1 MTQLDHDLSRQD
13 TLRSQIARTLLPG
26 FVGTTLPAWLEER
39 LRNGLGGV
47 CLFGINIESMPQLR
61 ALTAEIR
68 AANPLA
74 VIAIDEEGG
83 DVTRLYYSVGSPY
96 PGAAVLG
103 RGDDL
108 GQTEDVARLVG
119 WELRRAGCTLNFAPS
134 IDINSNPDNPVIGVR
149 SFGADPDTV
158 AAHGAAWVR
167 GHQQTGVAVS
177 AKHFPGHGDTA
188 VDSHLALPV
197 IDRSA
202 AELRERE
209 LVPFRAAIAAGAR
222 TIMTSHI
229 LLPQLDGERPAT
241 FSRTIL
247 QGLLREELGFDG
259 VIVTD
264 ALDMQ
269 GASGEHGMA
278 EAAVLALGAGCD
290 LLCLGTENTELEL
303 AEIEAAVLAALD
315 SGRIGSGRIEEA
327 ADRVIRLAEETLR
340 LEASVP
346 VPDAVDPAA
355 DPTLAVSLVLDTF
368 DVSADAARWLAAG
381 RPATSVVRI
390 DTEANIAVGVA
401 PWGPFAAL
409 HGGNDADQAWA
420 EPNVHI
426 VAEGAPALPA
436 LTGRVLVV
444 GKDNHRHAVARD
456 AIDALRRNGADV
468 LVVDMG
474 WPSDERAYADIATFG
489 ASRLLGQ
496 ALLEML
502 DAAAGERAA

>member
-1 MTQLDHDLSRQD
+1 MTPIDRGLSGQD

-26 FVGTTLPAWLEER
+26 FVGTTLPEWLAER
-39 LRNGLGGV
+39 LRGGLGGV

-83 DVTRLYYSVGSPY
+83 DVTRLYYAVGSPY

-108 GQTEDVARLVG
+108 AHTENVARLVG

-134 IDINSNPDNPVIGVR
+134 IDINSNADNPVIGVR
-149 SFGADPDTV
+149 SFGADPETV

-222 TIMTSHI
+222 TIMSSHI
-229 LLPQLDGERPAT
+229 LLPQLDAERPAT

-247 QGLLREELGFDG
+247 QGLLREELGFAG

-264 ALDMQ
+264 ALDMK
-269 GASGEHGMA
+269 GASGEHGIA
-278 EAAVLALGAGCD
+278 EAAVLALAAGCD
-290 LLCLGTENTELEL
+290 LLCIGTENTDAQLG
-303 AEIEAAVLAALD
+303 EIEAAVLAAHEA
-315 SGRIGSGRIEEA
+315 GRIGSGRIAEA
-327 ADRVIRLAEETLR
+327 AGRVIRLAEEGLE

-346 VPDAVDPAA
+346 IPALVDTEV
-355 DPTLAVSLVLDTF
+355 DPTLAAARVAATF
-368 DVSADAARWLAAG
+368 DVSDAAARWLAG
-381 RPATSVVRI
+381 GEPGSIVRI

-409 HGGNDADQAWA
+409 GTDPGPAWA
-420 EPNVHI
+420 EQSVQI
-426 VAEGAPALPA
+426 VAEGGQSPTGLA
-436 LTGRVLVV
+436 GRVLVI
-444 GKDNHRHAVARD
+444 GKDNHRHAFARA
-456 AIDALRRNGADV
+456 AIDAIRASGAEV

-474 WPSDERAYADIATFG
+474 WPSDDRAYADIATFG
-489 ASRLLGQ
+489 ASRLLGR
-496 ALLEML
+496 ALLEL
-502 DAAAGERAA
+502 LGAPAAERAA